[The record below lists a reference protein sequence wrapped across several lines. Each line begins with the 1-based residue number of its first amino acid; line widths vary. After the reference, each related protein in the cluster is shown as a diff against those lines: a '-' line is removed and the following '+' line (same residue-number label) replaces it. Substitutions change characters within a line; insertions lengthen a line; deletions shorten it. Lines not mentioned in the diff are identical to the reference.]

1 MPPTRLR
8 RLLCQFA
15 LAVSAWFVAGSA
27 LSAIVDSGLLKADEA
42 FRLSAQITRPGN
54 LHLHWAIAPHYYLYR
69 DRIHLAFPG
78 AGVRAGTI
86 QLPPGLKEHDPYL
99 GDVEIYHDALDAD
112 VAYAIE
118 SNAPTSLHVSVTLQ
132 GCHEVDPKICYPP
145 YTQILELPLTDASG
159 TDAAIALPENNGH
172 AGSGLAAALRR
183 MQDSTAPAPAN
194 TAADARAIVTLA
206 LTQAP
211 SDEQKLA
218 TRLSGQGPGALLA
231 FFGFGL
237 LLAFTPCV
245 WPMIPILSGLI
256 VGAGERLSTTRAFL
270 LSLTYVLANCVMFTL
285 AGILAGLAGA
295 NLSAWMQKPAI
306 LLAFA
311 LIFVLLALSMFGL
324 YDLQLPPSWQ
334 AKLANLSNRQ
344 KAGSF
349 IGVAVMG
356 VLSALIVGPCVTPAL
371 GGAVLYI
378 GQSRDPLFGGAALFA
393 LSFGMGAP
401 LLAIGTGAGRLL
413 PHAGAWMETV
423 KRVFGVLFLG
433 VAIWMLSRFLDPRW
447 ILTLTGVLLVGCAV
461 FLGALTRLSA
471 NASGWKRLGQTL
483 GWIALVLGA
492 SELIGAAAGSRELFA
507 PLTGIIGTRDS
518 SPQTPDFHQVKSV
531 DDVQRA
537 IAAANA
543 GHRPV
548 MLDFYADWCVSC
560 KEMEAQTFSQPEVR
574 AALKPFVLL
583 RADVTEN
590 DADDQALLRR
600 YGLLGPPATLFF
612 DDDGM
617 EQGGLRLIGY
627 EDATDFATRLH
638 KVAP

>member
-1 MPPTRLR
+1 M
-8 RLLCQFA
+8 
-15 LAVSAWFVAGSA
+15 
-27 LSAIVDSGLLKADEA
+27 
-42 FRLSAQITRPGN
+42 
-54 LHLHWAIAPHYYLYR
+54 
-69 DRIHLAFPG
+69 
-78 AGVRAGTI
+78 
-86 QLPPGLKEHDPYL
+86 
-99 GDVEIYHDALDAD
+99 
-112 VAYAIE
+112 
-118 SNAPTSLHVSVTLQ
+118 Q
-132 GCHEVDPKICYPP
+132 G
-145 YTQILELPLTDASG
+145 
-159 TDAAIALPENNGH
+159 
-172 AGSGLAAALRR
+172 
-183 MQDSTAPAPAN
+183 STAPVSAS
-194 TAADARAIVTLA
+194 TATDARAIATLA
-206 LTQAP
+206 PKQAP

-218 TRLSGQGPGALLA
+218 TRLSGQGPGAILA

-245 WPMIPILSGLI
+245 WPMIPILSGLL

-270 LSLTYVLANCVMFTL
+270 LSLTYVLANCVVFTL

-306 LLAFA
+306 LIAFA

-324 YDLQLPPSWQ
+324 YDLQLPSSWQ
-334 AKLANLSNRQ
+334 AKLTNLSNRQ

-349 IGVAVMG
+349 FGVAVMG

-413 PHAGAWMETV
+413 PRAGAWMETV
-423 KRVFGVLFLG
+423 KRVFGVLFLA

-447 ILTLTGVLLVGCAV
+447 ILALSGVLLVGCAV
-461 FLGALTRLSA
+461 FLGALTQLSA
-471 NASGWKRLGQTL
+471 NAPGWKRLGQAL

-492 SELIGAAAGSRELFA
+492 SELIGAAAGSRDLFA
-507 PLTGIIGTRDS
+507 PLAGVIGTRES
-518 SPQTPDFHQVKSV
+518 SPQTLDFHQVKSV
-531 DDVQRA
+531 ADVQRA

-543 GHRPV
+543 GHQPV

-574 AALKPFVLL
+574 AALRPFVLL
-583 RADVTEN
+583 RADVTAN
-590 DADDQALLRR
+590 DAADQALLRR
-600 YGLLGPPATLFF
+600 YDLFGPPATLFF
-612 DDDGM
+612 GGDGR
-617 EQGGLRLIGY
+617 EQGGLRLLGY
-627 EDATDFATRLH
+627 EDATDFVTRLH